1 MRLGCEGCRVSE
13 FEPEQH
19 WNQVQRTVSEYLP
32 NSASG
37 SGWLP
42 VANGQMPALS
52 RATYAAAFLRCFQA
66 EATGKA
72 LSARNFLPFIAVFQA
87 ESEDIGDFGGEITS
101 GLRQFGILLQI
112 RLVVF
117 GFLNLIAQQA
127 AAA

>member
-1 MRLGCEGCRVSE
+1 MLRRFCGVFRQKRQERL
-13 FEPEQH
+13 
-19 WNQVQRTVSEYLP
+19 YL
-32 NSASG
+32 
-37 SGWLP
+37 
-42 VANGQMPALS
+42 
-52 RATYAAAFLRCFQA
+52 RETFF
-66 EATGKA
+66 
-72 LSARNFLPFIAVFQA
+72 PFIAVFQA